1 MPGGYVRKGAP
12 ALLADILRG
21 MLRARDVGS
30 SMGRRERT
38 LDYCLERERKFVSV
52 SISGCYVSVPS
63 VLFPRSS
70 ECSDWW
76 GSGEKNRIL
85 GTGWHEVLLYK

>member
-1 MPGGYVRKGAP
+1 MSAGYVRKGAP
-12 ALLADILRG
+12 TLLTDILRG

-38 LDYCLERERKFVSV
+38 LDYYLEREMKFTSV

-63 VLFPRSS
+63 ILYPRSS

-76 GSGEKNRIL
+76 RSGEKNRIL
-85 GTGWHEVLLYK
+85 GRGWHEVLLYK